1 MKYQFLRF
9 PEGRT
14 KAVTLSYDDGHTTD
28 KKLTEIINKYGL
40 KCTYN
45 LVGLKVEKEHGL
57 AHDFIKKEILDNGHE
72 VANHGYN
79 HRAQNKIR
87 SIEGIREIIDC
98 RLALENIFGIPI
110 RGFAYPD
117 NSVNRFTEPDTYKRI
132 KSYLNEIGI
141 SYARNAGS
149 DNDKFLLPEDFHNW
163 MPTAHHDNPDIIGY
177 IDKFLNLDISKLYI
191 SNRDPKLFYLWGHT
205 RELERNNNWNHFDT
219 ICQKLSGK
227 SDIWYATNIEIYD
240 YVNAYNSLIYSA
252 DGRIVYNPT
261 LYTIWF
267 DVDGKLYSIK
277 SGETL
282 HLQDS

>member
-9 PEGRT
+9 PEGKT
-14 KAVTLSYDDGHTTD
+14 KAVTLSYDDGNTID
-28 KKLTEIINKYGL
+28 MKLTEIINKYNL
-40 KCTYN
+40 KCTFN
-45 LVGLKVEKEHGL
+45 LVGSKVEKESGL
-57 AHDFIKKEILDNGHE
+57 TLDFIKKEILGKGHE

-98 RLALENIFGIPI
+98 RLVLENAFGTII

-117 NSVNRFTEPDTYKRI
+117 IAVKKFAEPDTYQRI

-141 SYARNAGS
+141 FYARSAGG
-149 DNDKFLLPEDFHNW
+149 DNDNFLLPEDFHNW
-163 MPTAHHDNPDIIGY
+163 MPTAHHDNPNIMEY
-177 IDKFLNLDISKLYI
+177 IDKFINTDIQKLYI
-191 SNRDPKLFYLWGHT
+191 ASRDPKLFYLWGHAF
-205 RELERNNNWNHFDT
+205 ELERNNNWNHFDE

-227 SDIWYATNIEIYD
+227 NDIWYATNIEIYD
-240 YVNAYNSLIYSA
+240 YVNAYNSLRYSA
-252 DGRIVYNPT
+252 DGTIIYNPT

-267 DVDGKLYSIK
+267 DIDGKVYSIK